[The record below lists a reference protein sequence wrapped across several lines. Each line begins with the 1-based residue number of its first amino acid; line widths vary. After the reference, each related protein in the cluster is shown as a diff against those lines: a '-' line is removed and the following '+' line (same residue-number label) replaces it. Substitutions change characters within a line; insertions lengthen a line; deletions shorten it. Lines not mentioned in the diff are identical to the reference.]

1 MAKSTIILADTDVKF
16 LAPLE
21 LKFIEEL
28 DENIDLEVITDPD
41 YFNEYF
47 SGPKTANILV
57 VSEELYTT
65 ELQKQNINNIYV
77 LTENTDEG
85 GTEDLVI
92 TKIFKYTSTQE
103 IYKQI
108 TATSKVELD
117 SKKEKET
124 KVILVYSASG
134 GVGKTTIGLG
144 VSNAMAKT
152 YNNVLYINAQR
163 INSFQHYL
171 KNKSTIPSNVISE
184 FTNKEPNLFGRINHI
199 IRNEN
204 FNYLPPFGM
213 ALSSLNLDATVF
225 IELIKSAK
233 ATKQYDAIVV
243 DTDSVFNKKTA
254 DLITMADKV
263 IITLNQTRQSVY
275 ATNMLL
281 KNISCND
288 NEKYYFVCND
298 FDEDNP
304 NALTMEEYK
313 PNFMVNEYIK
323 HFDKF
328 DEKSLDD
335 IAKESDIQKIAY
347 LIV

>member
-1 MAKSTIILADTDVKF
+1 
-16 LAPLE
+16 
-21 LKFIEEL
+21 
-28 DENIDLEVITDPD
+28 
-41 YFNEYF
+41 
-47 SGPKTANILV
+47 
-57 VSEELYTT
+57 
-65 ELQKQNINNIYV
+65 
-77 LTENTDEG
+77 
-85 GTEDLVI
+85 
-92 TKIFKYTSTQE
+92 
-103 IYKQI
+103 
-108 TATSKVELD
+108 
-117 SKKEKET
+117 
-124 KVILVYSASG
+124 
-134 GVGKTTIGLG
+134 
-144 VSNAMAKT
+144 
-152 YNNVLYINAQR
+152 
-163 INSFQHYL
+163 
-171 KNKSTIPSNVISE
+171 
-184 FTNKEPNLFGRINHI
+184 
-199 IRNEN
+199 
-204 FNYLPPFGM
+204 M

-233 ATKQYDAIVV
+233 TTKQYDAIIV

-263 IITLNQTRQSVY
+263 IITLNQTRHSVY

-328 DEKSLDD
+328 DEKNLDD

-347 LIV
+347 LII

>member
-28 DENIDLEVITDPD
+28 DENIDLEVITNPD

-124 KVILVYSASG
+124 KVVLVYSASG
-134 GVGKTTIGLG
+134 GVGKTTIALG
-144 VSNAMAKT
+144 VSNAMAKS

-163 INSFQHYL
+163 LNSFQHYL
-171 KNKSTIPSNVISE
+171 KNKS
-184 FTNKEPNLFGRINHI
+184 NLFGRINHI

-213 ALSSLNLDATVF
+213 ALSSLNLDCTIF
-225 IELIKSAK
+225 SELIKTAK
-233 ATKQYDAIVV
+233 ATKQYDAIIV
-243 DTDSVFNKKTA
+243 DTESVFNKKTA
-254 DLITMADKV
+254 DLITLADKV
-263 IITLNQTRQSVY
+263 IIALNQTRQSVY

-288 NEKYYFVCND
+288 NEKYYFVCNN
-298 FDEDNP
+298 FDESNP
-304 NALTMEEYK
+304 NALTMDDYK

-328 DEKSLDD
+328 DEKNLDD
-335 IAKESDIQKIAY
+335 ISKESDIQKIAY
-347 LIV
+347 LII